1 MDVKL
6 VMDETPDVTES
17 LSVKPRVIVAGL
29 GPAGAE
35 LVPTAA
41 RAALSSS
48 KTSFLRTRHH
58 PAAEEFPDAVSF
70 DQIYESS
77 ASFEEV
83 YESIASRVIEAAHQ
97 FGEVVYAV
105 PGSPLVAERSVEL
118 IRANDTV
125 EVEMILAASFLDLAW
140 QRLGCDPISE
150 GVHLIDA
157 TEFSTMAAGETGPFL
172 VAQCWSKEIL
182 SNIKLSVED
191 EPVTPVVVLSHL
203 GLPDERVYELPWGE
217 LDRSIDADHLTS
229 LFIPELADPVGAR
242 LVRLDEVVHQLR
254 QRCPWDRE
262 QTHASLIP
270 QLIEEAYEVVDAI
283 TEARDAEDDHS
294 ISTAYEHLEEE
305 LGDLL
310 LQVYMHS
317 VIAAEHGWFT
327 LSDVA
332 KRLLDKLIYRH
343 PHVFGNMQVSGVD
356 EVIANWD
363 RLKQKEKPARDF
375 EQALGTALP
384 SLIVAAKVLA
394 KANTKGVSSLWL
406 ERGRRALSEVMA
418 GEGEV
423 DSSLAGTEGSS
434 PQPSPSVSS
443 VDSLHSTPMPSYS
456 RDFSAGRPDDPF
468 EDANELV
475 GWALLYSAG
484 LAVRYGV
491 DAETTLRRLAVS
503 LAKQL

>member
-1 MDVKL
+1 
-6 VMDETPDVTES
+6 
-17 LSVKPRVIVAGL
+17 
-29 GPAGAE
+29 
-35 LVPTAA
+35 
-41 RAALSSS
+41 
-48 KTSFLRTRHH
+48 
-58 PAAEEFPDAVSF
+58 
-70 DQIYESS
+70 
-77 ASFEEV
+77 
-83 YESIASRVIEAAHQ
+83 
-97 FGEVVYAV
+97 
-105 PGSPLVAERSVEL
+105 
-118 IRANDTV
+118 
-125 EVEMILAASFLDLAW
+125 
-140 QRLGCDPISE
+140 
-150 GVHLIDA
+150 
-157 TEFSTMAAGETGPFL
+157 MAAGETGPFL

-283 TEARDAEDDHS
+283 TEARDAEDGHS

-317 VIAAEHGWFT
+317 VIAAEQGWFT

-343 PHVFGNMQVSGVD
+343 PHVFGNMQISGVD

-363 RLKQKEKPARDF
+363 RLKQKEKPARNF

-394 KANTKGVSSLWL
+394 KADTKGVSSLWL

-418 GEGEV
+418 SEGEV

-434 PQPSPSVSS
+434 PQPSPFVSS
-443 VDSLHSTPMPSYS
+443 FGSLHSTPVPSHS
-456 RDFSAGRPDDPF
+456 RDFPVGRPDDPF

-475 GWALLYSAG
+475 SWALLYSAG
-484 LAVRYGV
+484 LAVRHGV
-491 DAETTLRRLAVS
+491 DAETALRRLAVS